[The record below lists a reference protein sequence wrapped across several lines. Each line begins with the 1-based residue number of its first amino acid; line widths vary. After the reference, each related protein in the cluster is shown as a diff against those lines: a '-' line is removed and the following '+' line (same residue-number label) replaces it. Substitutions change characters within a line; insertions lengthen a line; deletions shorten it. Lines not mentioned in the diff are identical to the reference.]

1 MGKNKLVTKTKQSQ
15 KGLLSPSSKLFI
27 KLINLNL
34 IQLGELIDKELAE
47 NPCIEELLKIDSS
60 KEEINVS
67 SKLSNIQNDSLG
79 FNENIIEDRTLT
91 FADYLLRQLGY
102 FKLDKEDKKII
113 FSLIQ
118 LIDDDGFLSYT
129 NDEIITIIE
138 EKNKLHINEIKIEES
153 ILWCQRNF
161 DPTGI
166 FSRSTVESLLVQLEL
181 KNNQNLSFYREIISN
196 YLEELASGE
205 FNLIAKEL
213 NIDLEIVESC
223 LDAISELEP
232 RPARNFIKEQDGRFD
247 TEPEAFILEDNSK
260 LRVHINKNF
269 RNFEVSS
276 YYENMLKRNTDLDKD
291 VKEYIKDKIE
301 KGKTLIKTIEER
313 NEIYARVLN
322 TIVDIQKDFIRKGDQ
337 YLKPLKLSDIASI
350 VDTHES
356 TISRITSNKYV
367 GTPRGTIN
375 MKSFFSNKV
384 ESKDDKSSVAVKD
397 IINEII
403 ENEEKINPL
412 SDETVK
418 EILAA
423 KDVKISRRT
432 VAKYRKMLKI
442 PSSFKR
448 RL

>member
-129 NDEIITIIE
+129 NDEIIRIIE

-166 FSRSTVESLLVQLEL
+166 FSRTTVESLLVQLEL
-181 KNNQNLSFYREIISN
+181 KNNQNLSFY
-196 YLEELASGE
+196 
-205 FNLIAKEL
+205 
-213 NIDLEIVESC
+213 
-223 LDAISELEP
+223 
-232 RPARNFIKEQDGRFD
+232 
-247 TEPEAFILEDNSK
+247 
-260 LRVHINKNF
+260 
-269 RNFEVSS
+269 
-276 YYENMLKRNTDLDKD
+276 
-291 VKEYIKDKIE
+291 
-301 KGKTLIKTIEER
+301 
-313 NEIYARVLN
+313 
-322 TIVDIQKDFIRKGDQ
+322 
-337 YLKPLKLSDIASI
+337 
-350 VDTHES
+350 
-356 TISRITSNKYV
+356 
-367 GTPRGTIN
+367 
-375 MKSFFSNKV
+375 
-384 ESKDDKSSVAVKD
+384 
-397 IINEII
+397 
-403 ENEEKINPL
+403 
-412 SDETVK
+412 
-418 EILAA
+418 
-423 KDVKISRRT
+423 
-432 VAKYRKMLKI
+432 
-442 PSSFKR
+442 
-448 RL
+448 